1 MVRCS
6 PSPHA
11 SGFSRNNHHNFQ
23 LTLSP
28 LSLEVS
34 EKKGWNLG
42 LTLRHLSFNKTWTRK
57 MRLQL
62 ALKLLFTPCY
72 YPPQQSKCCK
82 LKKKT
87 RSSAFLLSDNKRS
100 LQSTH
105 TYTNHPFSPN
115 RSRRHRN
122 RVFFS
127 SVISNQI
134 TTSKISKSLQVRSPK
149 VQPSLNYVP
158 VDQVSYQKVPIMQI
172 QT

>member
-1 MVRCS
+1 
-6 PSPHA
+6 
-11 SGFSRNNHHNFQ
+11 
-23 LTLSP
+23 
-28 LSLEVS
+28 
-34 EKKGWNLG
+34 
-42 LTLRHLSFNKTWTRK
+42 

-172 QT
+172 QTQEIPILQITRKEAAILQIPRQTVTILQSARQQTPILQIA